1 MWIQLAQLFIVAQTQ
16 MVCYLKYRQRNAI
29 IKAQAPPEIFADH
42 YTSDEFA
49 AARAYEFDKINFSI
63 INSLIGG
70 LKMIIFT
77 LIIKYLWKIM
87 NSKSIYLHSTVFTIV
102 VVFLYMLSNVPTDY
116 YSTFVIEEKHGFNK
130 TTLQLFITD
139 HVKKLILGIIAC
151 CIVVPVLVFINAK
164 AGSKFIFYAVIAYFI
179 FVIALQLLFPV
190 AIYPL
195 FTKLTPLT
203 EGAVYESVMKLSNK
217 TGFPLKEIYI
227 ADDSKRS
234 SHQNAMV
241 FGLFTKKI
249 SIADTL
255 LNKTTP
261 EDITAIVGH
270 EVGHS
275 VNHHIPKMLVLDLI
289 TSVFTFS
296 MLFMILK
303 SPKIFEDFGIVDK
316 DGKTE
321 VTIIVG
327 FFILSLIT
335 SPIDE
340 MLQLPINMC
349 MRHFEY
355 QADAF
360 SASMK
365 LPIDISLIK
374 LAHDNFMAVEPDSL
388 YSAFTHTHPTIPQ
401 RVKAIREILTKLD

>member
-1 MWIQLAQLFIVAQTQ
+1 
-16 MVCYLKYRQRNAI
+16 MVCYLKYRQREAI

-42 YTSDEFA
+42 YTGDEFA
-49 AARAYEFDKINFSI
+49 AARTYEFDKINFGI
-63 INSLIGG
+63 ICTLING
-70 LKMIIFT
+70 LKMIVFS
-77 LIIKYLWKIM
+77 LIIGFLWKHTGRKM
-87 NSKSIYLHSTVFTIV
+87 NKYIHSIIFTIV
-102 VVFLYMLSNVPTDY
+102 VVILYIGSNVPTDY

-130 TTLQLFITD
+130 TTLELFITD
-139 HVKKLILGIIAC
+139 RIKKLIIGIIAC
-151 CIVVPVLVFINAK
+151 FIIVPVLVLINDK
-164 AGSKFIFYAVIAYFI
+164 AGSKFIIYTVSAYFI

-190 AIYPL
+190 VIYPL

-203 EGAVYESVMKLSNK
+203 EGPVFDSVMKLSNK

-249 SIADTL
+249 AVADTL

-270 EVGHS
+270 EIGHS
-275 VNHHIPKMLVLDLI
+275 RHHHIPKMLVLDLI

-296 MLFMILK
+296 MLFFILK
-303 SPKIFEDFGIVDK
+303 SENIFKDFGIVDEK
-316 DGKTE
+316 GKTE
-321 VTIIVG
+321 INIIVG
-327 FFILSLIT
+327 FIILSLIT

-360 SASMK
+360 SASLK

-401 RVKAIREILTKLD
+401 RVKAIREILAKFD